1 MTIKLH
7 ISYILSLQVNVGSNI
22 SQILDQQLTYTIPV
36 TAAVPLE
43 IIIPSVLG
51 VIVVIVCVV
60 LIISVCVYL
69 NYRKKTVPIA
79 VHEQMME
86 IVANT

>member
-1 MTIKLH
+1 M
-7 ISYILSLQVNVGSNI
+7 NVGSNI
-22 SQILDQQLTYTIPV
+22 SQVLDQQLTYTSPV

-51 VIVVIVCVV
+51 VIVMIVCVM
-60 LIISVCVYL
+60 LIIFVRFYL
-69 NYRKKTVPIA
+69 NSRKKIVSIA
-79 VHEQMME
+79 LHEQMME

>member
-1 MTIKLH
+1 M
-7 ISYILSLQVNVGSNI
+7 NVGSNI
-22 SQILDQQLTYTIPV
+22 SQVLDQQLTYTGPV

-51 VIVVIVCVV
+51 VIVMIVCVM
-60 LIISVCVYL
+60 LTIFVCVYR
-69 NYRKKTVPIA
+69 NYWRKTVSIA
-79 VHEQMME
+79 MHEQMME

>member
-1 MTIKLH
+1 M
-7 ISYILSLQVNVGSNI
+7 NVGSNI
-22 SQILDQQLTYTIPV
+22 SQVLDQQLTYTSPV

-51 VIVVIVCVV
+51 VIVMIVCVM
-60 LIISVCVYL
+60 LIIFVRFYL
-69 NYRKKTVPIA
+69 NSRKKIVSIA